1 MKLSV
6 NYVCNIK
13 GGLVSGETA
22 TGKTE
27 TIKDL
32 ARAVAKQV
40 NTIQSML
47 KTGKVINTLFYLYCQ
62 SFFSVLVRWFQLQ

>member
-1 MKLSV
+1 MKLSD

-40 NTIQSML
+40 NIFTTIV
-47 KTGKVINTLFYLYCQ
+47 TTEINTLFYLYGQ
-62 SFFSVLVRWFQLQ
+62 SFFFVLVRWFQLQ